1 MFGYRLATRR
11 LAFLLLV
18 ISALTL
24 PAAAQSV
31 LKFPAT
37 TPIAAEGGAE
47 PASPP
52 AEPIAKK
59 RAENAELLR
68 VAQRKADA
76 ASPTDPTPAQD
87 VALFKSAESVLAQQE
102 AVQSQIAD
110 LKARQEKLK
119 ADLQALRAD
128 GEELS
133 QPYSF
138 PQFDQFKDELAAE
151 QARMAVTADKVKAAT
166 ADLERARRSLD
177 ELQRKQRLAEASLNA
192 AKEGTDTT
200 ELTAV
205 VDQATQAAKLA
216 EETANLR
223 KLELERSELS
233 RDVQKLAVEY
243 LTAKVAHIKPHVNFS
258 EADLNQQLAKLDQR
272 EAELKQALARAEQNR
287 TKAQNEWVAV
297 KRQIEQQQ
305 GDPAVLTEK
314 LEAWRRAMERYQTE
328 IELLNSQTEQLG
340 NIRLAWTRRYRIANT
355 HLPDGAPRPEE
366 WETWVEE
373 TQKTLQNLGTESRT
387 QIQKLD
393 LVRKDVAAV
402 GKKLEAAKEGP
413 AEAVRWI
420 ERQRAYLDDLLRL
433 YESALVADEGSRRVH
448 EKLLSEAS
456 GPAPT
461 ISPTRWLQSAWGRVL
476 DVWNYEL
483 YSKKTPADEP
493 DILITVG
500 TVVRGLLLIIA
511 GVIAARMLASLIA
524 HRLLRRFR
532 LSKDAQVAIQT
543 LVFYILLV
551 IIVVW
556 VLNYLSVPLTMFT
569 ILGGALAIG
578 VGFGSQ
584 AIINNFLSGLIMLA
598 ERPVRLGERIVFG
611 NYDGMVEEVGFRS
624 TKLRTLT
631 DHLVT
636 IPNSSLINE
645 SIENIGRRRTIRR
658 LINVT
663 ITYDTPREKIDAAVQ
678 AIRDILNER
687 GIREPIHP
695 IVGFDEMAPRV
706 YFNDFNS
713 ESLNILVVYWYAPPD
728 WWPYMEHTE
737 RVNMRIMEEFERL
750 GVEFAFPTKTLFL
763 AGDPNRELSV
773 RLRQDQPQL
782 PDAGP
787 YDR

>member
-1 MFGYRLATRR
+1 MLVDRPAIRTLA
-11 LAFLLLV
+11 LV
-18 ISALTL
+18 LIACCPAM
-24 PAAAQSV
+24 PAAAQSP
-31 LKFPAT
+31 LKLPTLGPAT
-37 TPIAAEGGAE
+37 GSTSAEQA
-47 PASPP
+47 PP
-52 AEPIAKK
+52 PDEPIAKK

-68 VAQRKADA
+68 VAQRKLDA
-76 ASPTDPTPAQD
+76 ASPTDPAPAQD
-87 VALFKSAESVLAQQE
+87 VALFKTVESVLAQQE
-102 AVQSQIAD
+102 TVQTQIAD
-110 LKARQEKLK
+110 LQARQEKLN

-138 PQFDQFKDELAAE
+138 PQFDQLKDELAAE
-151 QARMAVTADKVKAAT
+151 QARKAVAADKVKAAT
-166 ADLERARRSLD
+166 ADLERASRTLD
-177 ELQRKQRLAEASLNA
+177 DLQRKQRLAEASLNA

-200 ELTAV
+200 QLATT
-205 VDQATQAAKLA
+205 VDQANQAVKLA

-223 KLELERSELS
+223 KLELKRSELS
-233 RDVQKLAVEY
+233 RDVQKLTVEY

-258 EADLNQQLAKLDQR
+258 EADLNQQLAKIDQR
-272 EAELKQALARAEQNR
+272 EAELKQALARADQRR
-287 TKAQNEWVAV
+287 TEAQNEWATV

-305 GDPAVLTEK
+305 GDPTVLAEK
-314 LEAWRRAMERYQTE
+314 LEAWRRAMDRYQTE
-328 IELLNSQTEQLG
+328 IELLNMQTDQLG
-340 NIRLAWTRRYRIANT
+340 KIRLAWTRRYQIANT
-355 HLPDGAPRPEE
+355 YLPDGAASPEE

-373 TQKTLQNLGTESRT
+373 TRKTLQDLATESRT

-393 LVRKDVAAV
+393 LVRKDVSAV
-402 GKKLEAAKEGP
+402 GKKLEGAKEGP
-413 AEAVRWI
+413 PEAMRWI
-420 ERQRAYLDDLLRL
+420 DRQRAYLDDLLRL
-433 YESALVADEGSRRVH
+433 YEAALIADEGSRRVH
-448 EKLLSEAS
+448 EKLLAEAS

-461 ISPTRWLQSAWGRVL
+461 ISPTRWLHSAWTRAL

-483 YSKKTPADEP
+483 YSKKD
-493 DILITVG
+493 DKDRLVVLITVG
-500 TVVRGLLLIIA
+500 KIVRGLLLIVA

-524 HRLLRRFR
+524 YRLLKRFR
-532 LSKDAQVAIQT
+532 LSKDAKVAIKT

-551 IIVVW
+551 IIVVR
-556 VLNYLSVPLTMFT
+556 VLKYLGVPLTTFT

-611 NYDGMVEEVGFRS
+611 NYDGTVEDVGFRS

-658 LINVT
+658 LMNVT
-663 ITYDTPREKIDAAVQ
+663 ITYDTPREKVAAAVQ
-678 AIRDILNER
+678 AIRDILAEK

-695 IVGFDEMAPRV
+695 IVGFEDFPPRV
-706 YFNDFNS
+706 YFNDYNS

-737 RVNMRIMEEFERL
+737 RVNMRILEEFEKL

-763 AGDPNRELSV
+763 AGDPNRQLSV
-773 RLRQDQPQL
+773 HVQHDQPPL
-782 PDAGP
+782 PDDGP
-787 YDR
+787 YD